1 MGPDARPA
9 APFARRDLS
18 PIPLYPGFETMPVE
32 IRVPPLGESVVEA
45 TVGRWSKKEGDP
57 VRKDEVLVELET
69 DKITVEVAAPADG
82 TLGAIRKND
91 GDTVGVNELLAEM
104 EAGAGAPA
112 AAQEGRAAT
121 ARYEEK
127 EGAAAPR
134 DTPAAATST
143 ATADAPT
150 SPAARAIAAEHGVDI
165 ASVQG
170 SGPNGRVTKE
180 DVVRRIEDG
189 RAAAGAPARQTE
201 AAPAAHPQP
210 AAAKTAAPAPAPGGD
225 RPETRERMSRRRQTI
240 ARRLLEAQHGTA
252 SLTTF
257 NEIDLHAVMELRK
270 RRQDDFVKK
279 HGIKLGFMSFFTK
292 AVIGALKAFP
302 RLNAEIQ
309 GDEIVLKRFYD
320 IGIAVGAEEGLV
332 VPVVRNADRQTF
344 AELEKSIADLG
355 KRARDGKL
363 TLEELQGGTFT
374 ITNGGTFGSML
385 STPILNPPQVG
396 ILGMHN
402 IVERPVVVNGE
413 IVIRPIMFVALTYDH
428 RIVDGSEAVRFLVTV
443 KQLLEDPI
451 NMLIEG

>member
-1 MGPDARPA
+1 
-9 APFARRDLS
+9 
-18 PIPLYPGFETMPVE
+18 MPVE

-45 TVGRWSKKEGDP
+45 TVGRWSKKEGDS

-82 TLGAIRKND
+82 TLGAVRKQE
-91 GDTVGVNELLAEM
+91 GDTVGVNELLAEL
-104 EAGAGAPA
+104 EAGAAAPA
-112 AAQEGRAAT
+112 AAQEGPAASAAT
-121 ARYEEK
+121 AEK
-127 EGAAAPR
+127 EGAAPPTA
-134 DTPAAATST
+134 TPAAATAT
-143 ATADAPT
+143 ASADAPT

-165 ASVQG
+165 GGVQG

-180 DVVRRIEDG
+180 DVLKRIEDG
-189 RAAAGAPARQTE
+189 RAAAGAPQRQPD
-201 AAPAAHPQP
+201 AAPVAQQQP
-210 AAAKTAAPAPAPGGD
+210 AAAAQKPAATPAPAPAPTGD
-225 RPETRERMSRRRQTI
+225 RPETRQRMSRRRQTI

-257 NEIDLHAVMELRK
+257 NEVDLHAVMELRK

-279 HGIKLGFMSFFTK
+279 HGIKLGFMSFFTR

-309 GDEIVLKRFYD
+309 GDEIVLKSFYD

-344 AELEKSIADLG
+344 ADLEKSIADLG

-363 TLEELQGGTFT
+363 TLDELQGGTFT

-413 IVIRPIMFVALTYDH
+413 IVIRPIMYVALTYDH